1 VRRREFIALIGGA
14 AAAPVLS
21 ALAARA
27 QRPARVRKIAMLL
40 AGPENDPAWQSN
52 VAVFREGLAK
62 LGWTSGRNLQIEY
75 RWRMNDIERTRAA
88 AEELLKFEPDVFL
101 ANGRPAVQAVRQATG
116 TIPIVFTV
124 VSEPMALGLVQSL
137 QRPGSNVTGFTNL
150 EPTIG
155 GKWLELL
162 KEIAPSIT
170 HVAVVYNPVASVIAT
185 QSLPWIQTAGQKL
198 GVSVVNAPVGALAEI
213 ERVIT
218 TLAGE
223 PFGGLIF
230 PTDSFVMTNRKLVIE
245 LAARYR
251 LPAIYTQ
258 PTYATDGGLLSYGI
272 STDDLYSRAAQ
283 YVDRILRGESPA
295 NLPVQQPVKF
305 ELAINVTTAKALG
318 LTVPQTLRTAADE
331 VIE

>member
-1 VRRREFIALIGGA
+1 VRRREFIATVGGA
-14 AAAPVLS
+14 AAAWP
-21 ALAARA
+21 LAARA
-27 QRPARVRKIAMLL
+27 QQPERVRKIAMLL

-62 LGWTSGRNLQIEY
+62 LGWTAGRNLQIEY

-88 AEELLKFEPDVFL
+88 AEELLKFEPDLFL
-101 ANGRPAVQAVRQATG
+101 ANGRPAVQAVRQATA

-137 QRPGSNVTGFTNL
+137 QRPGGNVTGFTNL

-155 GKWLELL
+155 GKWLEFL

-170 HVAVVYNPVASVIAT
+170 HVAVVYNPVASVVAT
-185 QSLPWIQTAGQKL
+185 QSFPWIQTAGQKL
-198 GVSVVNAPVGALAEI
+198 GVSVVNAPVSELAEI
-213 ERVIT
+213 ERVMA

-258 PTYATDGGLLSYGI
+258 PTYATDGGLMSYGI
-272 STDDLYSRAAQ
+272 STDDLYRRAAQ

-305 ELAINVTTAKALG
+305 ELAINVATAKALG